1 MRRNALLLYTKWAV
15 MRVFDIRC
23 SGLRT
28 RERLVLTV
36 AAQVKVRGLNLR
48 GCATFLALLT
58 APETSPL
65 TIAILTQGSS
75 AARYRLSE
83 RKSY

>member
-1 MRRNALLLYTKWAV
+1 MNRPFPVRPNYYAVGGVITSVTHWGKKCDAFIHKFVCGIWAV

-36 AAQVKVRGLNLR
+36 AAQVKLRGL
-48 GCATFLALLT
+48 
-58 APETSPL
+58 
-65 TIAILTQGSS
+65 
-75 AARYRLSE
+75 
-83 RKSY
+83 